1 MNFNG
6 IFCGGDATYGAAPG
20 ECLSYKGHYKFG
32 IIMHLVTI
40 IPAGFLVLFQFVPAI
55 RHHYILFHRINGY
68 IVVLLVLFS
77 NAGAVSTSYLS
88 TIHGSKLTTS

>member
-6 IFCGGDATYGAAPG
+6 IFCGGDVTYGAAPG
-20 ECLSYKGHYKFG
+20 ECLSYKGYYKFG

-55 RHHYILFHRINGY
+55 RHHAILFHRINGY
-68 IVVLLVLFS
+68 AVVLLILFS
-77 NAGAVSTSYLS
+77 NAGAISMS
-88 TIHGSKLTTS
+88 